1 MQSELWLGFT
11 LGVMRLCWLLL
22 VVLGCRPSRA
32 APSPSIGALQDV
44 QTASQAGCSGT
55 ALILCPSVTGKTLR
69 FNLLRGDERICNCTC
84 QVQPGEQDCSAQCS
98 PDVKPH
104 KSREGRFAGFNVTV
118 SKTPVRYSCEAAVIS
133 PPPLKKSLS
142 DAVVPLLVE
151 GHQCGSNQ
159 DGSTGDGQ
167 ERRSGTW
174 LWIWILVVVSLSVYG
189 LAVTVLAS
197 VCWTKLRRTELQ
209 NDYMNAKPRV
219 QRAPKKKRGIQNPI
233 PRYF

>member
-1 MQSELWLGFT
+1 
-11 LGVMRLCWLLL
+11 MRLCWLLL

-32 APSPSIGALQDV
+32 APSPSIGALQGKL
-44 QTASQAGCSGT
+44 QTSSSPHCHGT

-151 GHQCGSNQ
+151 GKPSHLVTAHLRCVCVCSP
-159 DGSTGDGQ
+159 SCRGDGQ